1 MKLKLEKAIVC
12 CSCSFAWG
20 RKSRPENYRVLNHI
34 FTFLSYG
41 RLKFYHLLLIH
52 VLSHLVGLMLQV
64 INMDKMFDTHIIIVL
79 INEGV
84 CV

>member
-1 MKLKLEKAIVC
+1 MLRVGDVDVESPYTIVPDI
-12 CSCSFAWG
+12 A
-20 RKSRPENYRVLNHI
+20 RPENYRVLNHI

-64 INMDKMFDTHIIIVL
+64 INMGKMFDTHIIIVL

-84 CV
+84 CF

>member
-1 MKLKLEKAIVC
+1 MIHGNVLALLSDSKPLDI
-12 CSCSFAWG
+12 
-20 RKSRPENYRVLNHI
+20 SRPENYRVLNHI

-64 INMDKMFDTHIIIVL
+64 INMGKMFDTHIIIAL

-84 CV
+84 CF